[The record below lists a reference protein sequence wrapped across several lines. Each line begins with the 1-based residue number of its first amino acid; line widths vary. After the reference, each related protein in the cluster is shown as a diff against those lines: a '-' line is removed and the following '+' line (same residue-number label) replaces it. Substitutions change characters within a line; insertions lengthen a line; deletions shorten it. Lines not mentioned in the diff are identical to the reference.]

1 MVVPTHK
8 NRERQQNKRGNQA
21 ASPPTTF
28 FQYLQLETV
37 KTRFKALLGCFPLIS
52 SASWF
57 FRHGPLPLF
66 S

>member
-1 MVVPTHK
+1 MVMPGHE

-21 ASPPTTF
+21 ASPPTIF

>member
-21 ASPPTTF
+21 ASPPTIF

-37 KTRFKALLGCFPLIS
+37 KTRFKALLG
-52 SASWF
+52 SWF

>member
-1 MVVPTHK
+1 MVMAG
-8 NRERQQNKRGNQA
+8 REDRECDQNQRGNQA
-21 ASPPTTF
+21 ASPPTIF

>member
-21 ASPPTTF
+21 AAPPTIL

-37 KTRFKALLGCFPLIS
+37 KTRFKALLGCFSLIS

-57 FRHGPLPLF
+57 FRHEPLPLF

>member
-1 MVVPTHK
+1 MVMPGHE

-21 ASPPTTF
+21 ASPPTIF

-52 SASWF
+52 STSWF
-57 FRHGPLPLF
+57 FRHRPLPLC